1 MNKIRSAC
9 QQIATAY
16 KPAITFIVVQKRH
29 HTRFFPV
36 KQKDKVTITMKIM
49 KKNV

>member
-36 KQKDKVTITMKIM
+36 NQKDMVIILIL
-49 KKNV
+49 